1 MKQIIIDRIA
11 VTIERKRIKNM
22 YLRILPPDGRV
33 SVSAPMRMREEE
45 IERFILSK
53 IVWIRLQ
60 QEKLKRRNTH
70 QEQEYVT
77 GEEIFIWGK
86 AYLLIV
92 KETNGRGKLEVTGE
106 EVHLFIKNQSTREQR
121 KKLLHTWYKK
131 ALEQEIPVL
140 LTGWEKK
147 IGVKSNS
154 FHIRDMKTRWGTC
167 HIQKKAICLNLQLAK
182 KAPSCLE
189 YVLVHELVHLLE
201 KSHNHVFKGYMDQF
215 LPNWRSIRNELNGAL
230 SAYP

>member
-1 MKQIIIDRIA
+1 MKQIMIDGIP
-11 VTIERKRIKNM
+11 VSLERKRIKNM

-33 SVSAPMRMREEE
+33 AVSAPMRMREEE
-45 IERFILSK
+45 IERFIKTKL
-53 IVWIRLQ
+53 VWIRLQ
-60 QEKLKRRNTH
+60 QDKMKNRNTH

-77 GEEIFIWGK
+77 GEKIYLRGR

-92 KETNGRGKLEVTGE
+92 KETTGRGKISVNGE
-106 EVHLFIKNQSTREQR
+106 EVQLFIQNQSTREQR

-131 ALEQEIPVL
+131 SLEQEIPYL
-140 LTGWEKK
+140 LEKWEKR
-147 IGVKSNS
+147 IGVKADS
-154 FHIRDMKTRWGTC
+154 FSIRDMKTRWGTC

-182 KAPSCLE
+182 KSPICLE

-201 KSHNHVFKGYMDQF
+201 RSHNHVFKGYMDQF
-215 LPNWRSIRNELNGAL
+215 LPNWRSIKTELNGAP